1 MPMTPSRRRRIMSKM
16 TEAVLNA
23 KDARDAKEETEAMER
38 EGGPAGL
45 SLAQYRNTPK
55 GQREY
60 EAWSRSRGP
69 KNGRADFGG
78 RHRTR
83 RGRKHRSTRRR

>member
-1 MPMTPSRRRRIMSKM
+1 M
-16 TEAVLNA
+16 NA
-23 KDARDAKEETEAMER
+23 KAARDAKEETEAMER

-55 GQREY
+55 GMREY

-78 RHRTR
+78 RRRTR
-83 RGRKHRSTRRR
+83 RGRKSRSTRRR

>member
-1 MPMTPSRRRRIMSKM
+1 MAKM

-23 KDARDAKEETEAMER
+23 RDARDEKEETAAMER

-55 GQREY
+55 GRREY
-60 EAWSRSRGP
+60 EAWANRRAP
-69 KNGRADFGG
+69 ANGRADFGG